1 MKVSC
6 LQENLA
12 KGLSVVSR
20 AVASRSTLP
29 VLGNILVATDNGRL
43 RLAATNLELGITC
56 WIGAKIEQEGATT
69 VPAKTFVDLV
79 NTLPQDKVELDLT
92 ERTQT
97 LNLACGRTRAHIK
110 GIDAQE
116 FPLIP
121 TADLGTADGRV
132 ELNVDDFREM
142 INQVTFAA
150 ATDEARPIL
159 TGVLARI
166 DGGQL
171 KLEAADGFRLAVR
184 TAHLSAP
191 SGAPVNAV
199 IPARALAEL
208 ARVITADEP
217 VYLSLP
223 TGRGQVIFHHGSV
236 ELVSQLI
243 EGSFPDL
250 TAVIPKNYTT
260 RTVLPT
266 DEFRKACRT
275 SDIFAREAAHTARLK
290 IKPGTDLTP
299 GHVSISA
306 TSAETGDNVAELDA
320 TVDGAPIEIAF
331 NVKYLV
337 DVLNVISTPN
347 VALETSAATSPGV
360 IRPVGR
366 DDYLYV
372 AMPMHLGK

>member
-6 LQENLA
+6 LQENLS
-12 KGLSVVSR
+12 KGLSLVSR
-20 AVASRSTLP
+20 AVAARSTLP
-29 VLGNILVATDNGRL
+29 VLGNILMATDNGRL
-43 RLAATNLELGITC
+43 RLSATNLELGITC
-56 WIGAKIEQEGATT
+56 WVGAKIEEDGSVT
-69 VPAKTFVDLV
+69 VPAKTLVDLV
-79 NTLPQDKVELDLT
+79 NTLPQDKVELDLNV
-92 ERTQT
+92 RTQT
-97 LNLACGRTRAHIK
+97 LNLVCGRTQAHLK

-121 TADLGTADGRV
+121 CADLDNSL
-132 ELNVDDFREM
+132 ELNVEDFKEM
-142 INQVTFAA
+142 INQVAFAA

-159 TGVLARI
+159 TGVLAKI
-166 DGGQL
+166 DGGTL

-184 TAHLSAP
+184 TASLSSPAET
-191 SGAPVNAV
+191 PVTAV

-208 ARVITADEP
+208 ARIIGADEP
-217 VYLSLP
+217 VYMSLP
-223 TGRGQVIFHHGSV
+223 PGRGQVIFHHGNV

-243 EGSFPDL
+243 EGNFPDL
-250 TAVIPKNYTT
+250 TSVIPKKYTT

-266 DEFRKACRT
+266 EEFRKACRT

-290 IKPGTDLTP
+290 IKPGSELEP

-306 TSAETGDNVAELDA
+306 TSAETGDNVAEIDA
-320 TVDGAPIEIAF
+320 TVDGVPVEIAF

-337 DVLNVISTPN
+337 DVLNVITTPN
-347 VALETSAATSPGV
+347 VALETSTATSPGI

>member
-12 KGLSVVSR
+12 KGLSIVSR
-20 AVASRSTLP
+20 AVAARSTLP
-29 VLGNILVATDNGRL
+29 VLGNILLATDNGRL
-43 RLAATNLELGITC
+43 RLSATNLELGITC
-56 WIGAKIEQEGATT
+56 WIGAKIEEDGATT

-79 NTLPQDKVELDLT
+79 NTLPQDKVELDLNA
-92 ERTQT
+92 RTQT
-97 LNLACGRTRAHIK
+97 LNLACGRTRAHVK

-116 FPLIP
+116 FPQIP
-121 TADLGTADGRV
+121 PADLDHAL
-132 ELNVDDFREM
+132 ELNVEDFREM
-142 INQVTFAA
+142 IGQVTFAA

-159 TGVLARI
+159 TGVMARI
-166 DGGQL
+166 DGGSL

-184 TAHLSAP
+184 TAHLSSPAA
-191 SGAPVNAV
+191 APVNAV

-208 ARVITADEP
+208 ARIITADEP
-217 VYLSLP
+217 VHMSLP
-223 TGRGQVIFHHGSV
+223 PGRGQVIFHHGSI

-250 TAVIPKNYTT
+250 TPVIPKTYAT
-260 RTVLPT
+260 RAVLPT

-275 SDIFAREAAHTARLK
+275 SDIFAREAAHTARIK
-290 IKPGTDLTP
+290 IKPGTDDAP

-306 TSAETGDNVAELDA
+306 TSAETGDNLAEIDA
-320 TVDGAPIEIAF
+320 SVEGPAVEISF

-337 DVLNVISTPN
+337 DVLNVITTPN
-347 VALETSAATSPGV
+347 VALEVSSATSPGV
-360 IRPVGR
+360 IRPVTR

-372 AMPMHLGK
+372 AMPMHIGK

>member
-6 LQENLA
+6 LQENLS
-12 KGLSVVSR
+12 KGLSLVSR
-20 AVASRSTLP
+20 AVAARSTLP
-29 VLGNILVATDNGRL
+29 VLGNILLATDNGRL
-43 RLAATNLELGITC
+43 RLSATNLELGITC
-56 WIGAKIEQEGATT
+56 WVGAKIEEDGSVT
-69 VPAKTFVDLV
+69 VPAKTLVDLV
-79 NTLPQDKVELDLT
+79 NTLPQDKVELDLNV
-92 ERTQT
+92 RTQT
-97 LNLACGRTRAHIK
+97 LNLVCGRTQAHLK

-121 TADLGTADGRV
+121 CADLDNSL
-132 ELNVDDFREM
+132 ELNVEDFKEM
-142 INQVTFAA
+142 INQVAFAA

-159 TGVLARI
+159 TGVLAKI
-166 DGGQL
+166 DGGTL

-184 TAHLSAP
+184 TASLSSPAET
-191 SGAPVNAV
+191 PVTAV

-208 ARVITADEP
+208 ARIIGADEP
-217 VYLSLP
+217 VYMSLP
-223 TGRGQVIFHHGSV
+223 PGRGQVIFHHGNV

-243 EGSFPDL
+243 EGNFPDL
-250 TAVIPKNYTT
+250 TSVIPKKYTT

-266 DEFRKACRT
+266 EEFRKACRT

-290 IKPGTDLTP
+290 IKPGSELEP

-306 TSAETGDNVAELDA
+306 TSAETGDNVAEIDA
-320 TVDGAPIEIAF
+320 TVDGVPVEIAF

-337 DVLNVISTPN
+337 DVLNVITTPN
-347 VALETSAATSPGV
+347 VALETSTATSPGI

>member
-1 MKVSC
+1 
-6 LQENLA
+6 
-12 KGLSVVSR
+12 
-20 AVASRSTLP
+20 
-29 VLGNILVATDNGRL
+29 
-43 RLAATNLELGITC
+43 
-56 WIGAKIEQEGATT
+56 
-69 VPAKTFVDLV
+69 
-79 NTLPQDKVELDLT
+79 
-92 ERTQT
+92 
-97 LNLACGRTRAHIK
+97 
-110 GIDAQE
+110 
-116 FPLIP
+116 
-121 TADLGTADGRV
+121 
-132 ELNVDDFREM
+132 M

-159 TGVLARI
+159 TGVLAKI

-191 SGAPVNAV
+191 PAEPLNAV

-208 ARVITADEP
+208 ARIIGAEEP

-223 TGRGQVIFHHGSV
+223 PNRGQVIFHHGNV

-250 TAVIPKNYTT
+250 NAVIPKNYTT
-260 RTVLPT
+260 RTILPT

-275 SDIFAREAAHTARLK
+275 SDIFAREAAHTARIK

-299 GHVSISA
+299 GHVTISA
-306 TSAETGDNVAELDA
+306 TSAETGDNVAEIDA
-320 TVDGAPIEIAF
+320 TVDGEAVEIAF

-337 DVLNVISTPN
+337 DVLNVINTPN

-360 IRPVGR
+360 IRPMGGN
-366 DDYLYV
+366 DEYLYV
-372 AMPMHLGK
+372 CMPMHLGK

>member
-20 AVASRSTLP
+20 AVAARSTLP
-29 VLGNILVATDNGRL
+29 VLGNILLATDNGRL
-43 RLAATNLELGITC
+43 KLSATNLELGITC
-56 WIGAKIEQEGATT
+56 WIGAKIEEEGATT
-69 VPAKTFVDLV
+69 VPAKTLVDLV
-79 NTLPQDKVELDLT
+79 NTLPQDKVEMDLT
-92 ERTQT
+92 VRTQT
-97 LNLACGRTRAHIK
+97 LNLSCGRTQTHIK

-121 TADLGTADGRV
+121 PADLDHAI
-132 ELNVDDFREM
+132 ELNVEDFKEM
-142 INQVTFAA
+142 INQVAFAA

-159 TGVLARI
+159 TGVLAKI

-191 SGAPVNAV
+191 PAEPLNAV

-208 ARVITADEP
+208 ARIIGAEDP
-217 VYLSLP
+217 VYMSLP
-223 TGRGQVIFHHGSV
+223 PNRGQVIFHHGSI

-243 EGSFPDL
+243 EGAFPDL
-250 TAVIPKNYTT
+250 NAVIPKNYTT
-260 RTVLPT
+260 RTILPT
-266 DEFRKACRT
+266 EEFRKACRT
-275 SDIFAREAAHTARLK
+275 SDIFAREAAHTARIK

-299 GHVSISA
+299 GHVTISA
-306 TSAETGDNVAELDA
+306 TSAETGDNTAEIDA
-320 TVDGAPIEIAF
+320 TVDGQPIEIAF

-337 DVLNVISTPN
+337 DVLNVINTPN

-360 IRPVGR
+360 IRPMGGN
-366 DDYLYV
+366 DEYLYV
-372 AMPMHLGK
+372 CMPMHLGK

>member
-12 KGLSVVSR
+12 KGLSIVSR
-20 AVASRSTLP
+20 AVAARSTLP
-29 VLGNILVATDNGRL
+29 VLGNILLATDNGRL
-43 RLAATNLELGITC
+43 RLSATNLELGITC
-56 WIGAKIEQEGATT
+56 WIGAKIEEDGATT

-79 NTLPQDKVELDLT
+79 NTLPQDKVELDLNP
-92 ERTQT
+92 RTQT
-97 LNLACGRTRAHIK
+97 LNLACGRTHAHVK

-116 FPLIP
+116 FPQIP
-121 TADLGTADGRV
+121 QADLDNAL
-132 ELNVDDFREM
+132 ELNVEDFREM
-142 INQVTFAA
+142 IGQVTFAA

-159 TGVLARI
+159 TGVMARI
-166 DGGQL
+166 DGGSL

-184 TAHLSAP
+184 TAHLSSPAA
-191 SGAPVNAV
+191 SAVNAV

-208 ARVITADEP
+208 ARIITADEP
-217 VYLSLP
+217 VHMSLP
-223 TGRGQVIFHHGSV
+223 PGRGQVIFHHGNI

-250 TAVIPKNYTT
+250 TPVIPKSYTT
-260 RTVLPT
+260 RAVLPT

-275 SDIFAREAAHTARLK
+275 SDIFAREAAHTARIK
-290 IKPGTDLTP
+290 IKPGTDEAP

-306 TSAETGDNVAELDA
+306 TSAETGDNQAEIDA
-320 TVDGAPIEIAF
+320 SVEGAAVEISF

-337 DVLNVISTPN
+337 DVLNVITTPN
-347 VALETSAATSPGV
+347 VALEVSSATSPGV
-360 IRPVGR
+360 IRPVTR

-372 AMPMHLGK
+372 AMPMHIGK

>member
-20 AVASRSTLP
+20 AVAARSTLP
-29 VLGNILVATDNGRL
+29 VLGNILMATDNGRL
-43 RLAATNLELGITC
+43 KLSATNLELGITC
-56 WIGAKIEQEGATT
+56 WIGAKIEEEGATT
-69 VPAKTFVDLV
+69 VPAKTLVDLV
-79 NTLPQDKVELDLT
+79 NTLPQDKVEMDLT
-92 ERTQT
+92 LRTQT
-97 LNLACGRTRAHIK
+97 LNLSCGRTQAHIK

-121 TADLGTADGRV
+121 PADLDHAL
-132 ELNVDDFREM
+132 ELNVEDFKEM
-142 INQVTFAA
+142 INQVVFAA

-159 TGVLARI
+159 TGVLAQI

-191 SGAPVNAV
+191 SGEPVNAV

-208 ARVITADEP
+208 ARIIGSDDP
-217 VYLSLP
+217 VYMSLP
-223 TGRGQVIFHHGSV
+223 PSRGQVIFHHGSI

-243 EGSFPDL
+243 EGAFPDL
-250 TAVIPKNYTT
+250 NAVIPKNYTT
-260 RTVLPT
+260 RTIMPT

-275 SDIFAREAAHTARLK
+275 SDIFAREAAHTARIK
-290 IKPGTDLTP
+290 IKPGTDLVP

-306 TSAETGDNVAELDA
+306 TSAETGDNVAEIDA
-320 TVDGAPIEIAF
+320 TVDGQAVEIAF

-337 DVLNVISTPN
+337 DVLNVINTPN

-360 IRPVGR
+360 IRPMGGN
-366 DDYLYV
+366 DEYLYV
-372 AMPMHLGK
+372 CMPMHLGK

>member
-6 LQENLA
+6 LQENLS
-12 KGLSVVSR
+12 KGLSLVSR
-20 AVASRSTLP
+20 AVAARSTLP
-29 VLGNILVATDNGRL
+29 VLGNILLATDNGRL
-43 RLAATNLELGITC
+43 RLSATNLELGITC
-56 WIGAKIEQEGATT
+56 WVGAKIEEDGSVT

-79 NTLPQDKVELDLT
+79 NTLPQDKVELDLNV
-92 ERTQT
+92 RTQT
-97 LNLACGRTRAHIK
+97 LNLVCGRTQAHLK

-121 TADLGTADGRV
+121 CADLDNSL
-132 ELNVDDFREM
+132 ELNVEDFREM
-142 INQVTFAA
+142 INQVAFAA

-159 TGVLARI
+159 TGVLAKI
-166 DGGQL
+166 DGGSL
-171 KLEAADGFRLAVR
+171 KLEAAEGFRLAVR
-184 TAHLSAP
+184 TASLSSPAET
-191 SGAPVNAV
+191 PVTAV

-217 VYLSLP
+217 VYMSLP
-223 TGRGQVIFHHGSV
+223 PGRGQVIFHHGSA

-243 EGSFPDL
+243 EGNFPDL

-266 DEFRKACRT
+266 EEFRKACRT

-290 IKPGTDLTP
+290 IKPGSELEP

-306 TSAETGDNVAELDA
+306 TSAETGDNVAEIDA
-320 TVDGAPIEIAF
+320 SVDGVPIEIAF

-337 DVLNVISTPN
+337 DVLNVITTPN
-347 VALETSAATSPGV
+347 VALETSTATSPGI

>member
-6 LQENLA
+6 LQENLS
-12 KGLSVVSR
+12 KGLSLVSR
-20 AVASRSTLP
+20 AVAARSTLP
-29 VLGNILVATDNGRL
+29 VLGNILLATDNGRL
-43 RLAATNLELGITC
+43 RLSATNLELGITC
-56 WIGAKIEQEGATT
+56 WVGAKIEEDGSIT

-79 NTLPQDKVELDLT
+79 NTLPQDKVELDLNV
-92 ERTQT
+92 RTQT
-97 LNLACGRTRAHIK
+97 LNLVCGRTQAHLK

-121 TADLGTADGRV
+121 CADLDNSL
-132 ELNVDDFREM
+132 ELNVEDFREM
-142 INQVTFAA
+142 INQVVFAA

-159 TGVLARI
+159 TGVLAKI
-166 DGGQL
+166 DGGAL

-184 TAHLSAP
+184 TASLSSPAET
-191 SGAPVNAV
+191 PVTAV

-217 VYLSLP
+217 VYMSLP
-223 TGRGQVIFHHGSV
+223 PGRGQVIFHHGSV

-243 EGSFPDL
+243 EGNFPDL

-266 DEFRKACRT
+266 EEFRKACRT
-275 SDIFAREAAHTARLK
+275 SDIFAREAAHTARLR
-290 IKPGTDLTP
+290 IKPGSELEP

-306 TSAETGDNVAELDA
+306 TSAETGDNVAEIDA
-320 TVDGAPIEIAF
+320 SVDGVPIEIAF

-337 DVLNVISTPN
+337 DVLNVITTPN
-347 VALETSAATSPGV
+347 VALETSTATSPGI

>member
-6 LQENLA
+6 LQENLS
-12 KGLSVVSR
+12 KGLSLVSR

-29 VLGNILVATDNGRL
+29 VLGNILLATDNGRL
-43 RLAATNLELGITC
+43 RLSATNLELGITC
-56 WIGAKIEQEGATT
+56 WVGAKIDEDGSVT

-79 NTLPQDKVELDLT
+79 NTLPQDKVELELNV
-92 ERTQT
+92 RTQT
-97 LNLACGRTRAHIK
+97 LNLVCGRTQAHLK

-121 TADLGTADGRV
+121 CADLDNSL
-132 ELNVDDFREM
+132 ELNVEDFKEM
-142 INQVTFAA
+142 INQVAFAA

-159 TGVLARI
+159 TGVLAKI
-166 DGGQL
+166 DGGTL

-184 TAHLSAP
+184 TASLSSPA
-191 SGAPVNAV
+191 SVPVTAV

-208 ARVITADEP
+208 ARIIGADEP
-217 VYLSLP
+217 VYMSLP
-223 TGRGQVIFHHGSV
+223 PGRGQVIFHHGNV

-243 EGSFPDL
+243 EGNFPDL

-260 RTVLPT
+260 RTVMPT
-266 DEFRKACRT
+266 EEFRKACRT
-275 SDIFAREAAHTARLK
+275 SDIFAREAAHTARIK
-290 IKPGTDLTP
+290 IKPGSELTP

-306 TSAETGDNVAELDA
+306 TSAETGDNVAEIDA
-320 TVDGAPIEIAF
+320 SVDGVAVEIAF
-331 NVKYLV
+331 NVKYLE
-337 DVLNVISTPN
+337 DVLNVITTPN
-347 VALETSAATSPGV
+347 VALETSTATSPGI

-372 AMPMHLGK
+372 AMPMHMGK

>member
-1 MKVSC
+1 MKVTC

-12 KGLSVVSR
+12 KGLSLVSR
-20 AVASRSTLP
+20 AVAARSTLP
-29 VLGNILVATDNGRL
+29 VLGNILLATDNGRL
-43 RLAATNLELGITC
+43 RLSATNLEMGITT
-56 WIGAKIEQEGATT
+56 WIGAKIEEEGSIT

-79 NTLPQDKVELDLT
+79 NTLPPDQVNLDLNT
-92 ERTQT
+92 RSQT
-97 LNLACGRTRAHIK
+97 LNLNCGRTQAHIK

-121 TADLGTADGRV
+121 SADLDNAI
-132 ELNVDDFREM
+132 ELNVEDFREM
-142 INQVTFAA
+142 ISQVTFAA

-184 TAHLSAP
+184 KGHLSSPA
-191 SGAPVNAV
+191 AAAVNAV
-199 IPARALAEL
+199 IPARALSEL
-208 ARVITADEP
+208 GRIITADEP
-217 VYLSLP
+217 VKMSLP
-223 TGRGQVIFHHGSV
+223 AGRGQVIFHHGSV

-250 TAVIPKNYTT
+250 NAVIPKNYTT
-260 RTVLPT
+260 RTILPT

-275 SDIFAREAAHTARLK
+275 SDIFAREAAHTARIK
-290 IKPGTDLTP
+290 VKPGTDLTP

-306 TSAETGDNVAELDA
+306 TSAETGDNVAEMDA
-320 TVDGAPIEIAF
+320 TVEGVPVEIAF

-337 DVLNVISTPN
+337 DVLNVITTPN

-360 IRPVGR
+360 IKPVGP
-366 DDYLYV
+366 DDASYLYV
-372 AMPMHLGK
+372 CMPMHLGR